1 MPAPATLLGA
11 GTGGAPP
18 DISVDERAP
27 GVFSLAVSGSLP
39 LVRTYDD
46 LVALHAAL
54 LLAFPDESGRTGRMP
69 RSLPFLPDLPSH
81 RDPVTEH
88 RLRKGVEYYVL
99 DLLALPPNISRHPAV
114 TDFLDPA
121 RAPAPG
127 TYAIPSTAATG
138 AATVGPP
145 TILAPAAEGNAYPP
159 PPPSAFSPS
168 GGLPPSPYV
177 QQQPYA
183 MGGNNGSVS
192 PLPALAPP
200 APQLVVQPPTNPRP
214 DLAVPASLHPAEP
227 ASPRSFPPPRSVP
240 TSPVRVYPGP
250 RRPDA
255 SLGYHDD
262 DDDGGRSHVSAQTAP
277 PLGQQQNRNDVW
289 APPPR
294 QTMPVMPH
302 VPVSTEL
309 SHDVWTPPPRQVV
322 RLPRTVD
329 PRSTMA
335 SSAVSSA
342 VPIKAPPPRPRRPV
356 TADLDA
362 APAVPGADPPRPPRV
377 LPSSDPASALV
388 HVPPVSPSAESLA
401 PPASSAPL
409 SALPSPIPS
418 PLPSPIPP
426 FANAVPAS
434 APAPAPAP
442 ARAPPAS
449 VKVTFTDDK
458 LHISSAV
465 RMPPA
470 DLTIPLL
477 VAAAEHAL
485 ESAYAQVSSRL
496 AEALEAA
503 RVNGDAAKVA
513 QIEAMHVPGM
523 PRAFAMVWRD
533 PKDRQIKVNG
543 RTVPVVQKFAMRDGK
558 VTIHLV
564 Y

>member
-1 MPAPATLLGA
+1 MPAPAAPLGV

-46 LVALHAAL
+46 LVALHAVL

-81 RDPVTEH
+81 RDPVTER

-114 TDFLDPA
+114 IDFLDPA

-127 TYAIPSTAATG
+127 AYAIPSTAATG

-159 PPPSAFSPS
+159 PPASALSPS
-168 GGLPPSPYV
+168 GVLPPSPYA

-183 MGGNNGSVS
+183 IGGNNGPVS
-192 PLPALAPP
+192 PLPALAPL

-214 DLAVPASLHPAEP
+214 DLNVPSSLHLAEP

-289 APPPR
+289 TPPPR
-294 QTMPVMPH
+294 QTMPAMPH
-302 VPVSTEL
+302 VPASTDL
-309 SHDVWTPPPRQVV
+309 NHDVWTPPPRQVV
-322 RLPRTVD
+322 RPPRAVD
-329 PRSTMA
+329 PHSTMA

-342 VPIKAPPPRPRRPV
+342 VPIKAPPPLRPRRPV
-356 TADLDA
+356 TADLA
-362 APAVPGADPPRPPRV
+362 LSRAPA
-377 LPSSDPASALV
+377 
-388 HVPPVSPSAESLA
+388 
-401 PPASSAPL
+401 
-409 SALPSPIPS
+409 
-418 PLPSPIPP
+418 
-426 FANAVPAS
+426 PAS
-434 APAPAPAP
+434 APAS
-442 ARAPPAS
+442 PAS

-485 ESAYAQVSSRL
+485 ESAYAQVSLRL
-496 AEALEAA
+496 AEALAAA
-503 RVNGDAAKVA
+503 RANGDAAKVA

-543 RTVPVVQKFAMRDGK
+543 RTVPAVQKFAIRDGK

>member
-11 GTGGAPP
+11 STGGAPP

-81 RDPVTEH
+81 RDPVTER

-114 TDFLDPA
+114 TDFLDPE
-121 RAPAPG
+121 RVPAPSAY
-127 TYAIPSTAATG
+127 TLPSAAATG

-159 PPPSAFSPS
+159 PPSAFSPS
-168 GGLPPSPYV
+168 GGFPPSPYV
-177 QQQPYA
+177 QQQPYV
-183 MGGNNGSVS
+183 MGGNNGPVS
-192 PLPALAPP
+192 PLPAHAPP

-214 DLAVPASLHPAEP
+214 DLTVPASFHPAEP

-240 TSPVRVYPGP
+240 TSPVRVHPGP

-277 PLGQQQNRNDVW
+277 PLGQQQSRNDVW

-294 QTMPVMPH
+294 QTMPAMPH
-302 VPVSTEL
+302 VPALTEL
-309 SHDVWTPPPRQVV
+309 NHDIRTPPPRQVV
-322 RLPRTVD
+322 RPPRTVD
-329 PRSTMA
+329 PRSTMV

-342 VPIKAPPPRPRRPV
+342 VPIKAPPPPRPRRPV

-362 APAVPGADPPRPPRV
+362 TPAVSGTAPPRPPRAP
-377 LPSSDPASALV
+377 PSPAPASALV

-409 SALPSPIPS
+409 SALPSPITSSQPS
-418 PLPSPIPP
+418 PVPPI
-426 FANAVPAS
+426 ANPVPAS

-442 ARAPPAS
+442 APPAS

-496 AEALEAA
+496 AEALETA
-503 RVNGDAAKVA
+503 RTNGDAAKVA

-543 RTVPVVQKFAMRDGK
+543 RTVPAVQKFAIRDGK